1 MLSTSSMPHKV
12 PQPSADFRASLQP
25 QHLQLCLKSIMTN
38 ILPKADSGMDLSSWL
53 KFY

>member
-1 MLSTSSMPHKV
+1 MLPTSSMPHNI
-12 PQPSADFRASLQP
+12 PQPSAGFGAGLQP
-25 QHLQLCLKSIMTN
+25 QHLQLCLKSIMRN